1 MPPAP
6 SHVPVFGEARA
17 VRRWI
22 RSHRTDAARF
32 VTPEAAGDEPA
43 VCVAIERFP
52 EEWSHERVRALLDRF
67 PLAGWAIACGPWA
80 DGGARTGSP
89 WPIALRCG
97 DAEAVRRVLGAL
109 RGEPIPGPLGGGEPA
124 PAPPAEIGRVKVF
137 SPDRVYRETAERLW
151 SGPGPA
157 IWEAWDLD
165 AWDDRHD
172 AALTRSRLR
181 HPERVRIGV
190 SSFDQP
196 PSRTRESVLD
206 HLTSPKRELR
216 PSAQPT
222 ELGRPPLAAL
232 AGRSLRSGLVTMSH
246 RTPASGL
253 GAVVGKWDP
262 AGAVWDAVQSLSV
275 ESSSGVDSS

>member
-1 MPPAP
+1 M
-6 SHVPVFGEARA
+6 
-17 VRRWI
+17 RRWI
-22 RSHRTDAARF
+22 VTHRTDAARF
-32 VTPEAAGDEPA
+32 VLPEAAGDEPA

-52 EEWSHERVRALLDRF
+52 EEWSHDRVRPLLDRF

-97 DAEAVRRVLGAL
+97 DAEAVRRALSTL

-124 PAPPAEIGRVKVF
+124 PAPPAEIGRAKVF
-137 SPDRVYRETAERLW
+137 SPDRVYRQTAERLW
-151 SGPGPA
+151 SGPA
-157 IWEAWDLD
+157 ATRWEAWDLD
-165 AWDDRHD
+165 AWNASRD

-181 HPERVRIGV
+181 RPERVRIGM

-196 PSRTRESVLD
+196 PSRTCESILD

-222 ELGRPPLAAL
+222 EPDRPPLAAL
-232 AGRSLRSGLVTMSH
+232 AGRSLRSGLVKTTH
-246 RTPASGL
+246 WTHASGL

-262 AGAVWDAVQSLSV
+262 AGVVWDAVQSLSV
-275 ESSSGVDSS
+275 ESSAGSDSS

>member
-1 MPPAP
+1 M
-6 SHVPVFGEARA
+6 
-17 VRRWI
+17 RRWI
-22 RSHRTDAARF
+22 VTHRTDAARF
-32 VTPEAAGDEPA
+32 VLPEAAGDEPA

-52 EEWSHERVRALLDRF
+52 EEWSHNRVRPLLDQF

-97 DAEAVRRVLGAL
+97 DAEAVRRALGAL
-109 RGEPIPGPLGGGEPA
+109 RGEFIPGPLGGGERDLR
-124 PAPPAEIGRVKVF
+124 PPAEIGRARVF
-137 SPDRVYRETAERLW
+137 SPDRIYRETAERIW

-165 AWDDRHD
+165 AWDAPHD

-181 HPERVRIGV
+181 RPERVRIGV

-196 PSRTRESVLD
+196 PSRTRESVLN

-222 ELGRPPLAAL
+222 ELSRPPLAAL
-232 AGRSLRSGLVTMSH
+232 AGRSLRSGLVETT
-246 RTPASGL
+246 RWTPASGF
-253 GAVVGKWDP
+253 GAVVGRWEP
-262 AGAVWDAVQSLSV
+262 AGVVWDAVQSLSV
-275 ESSSGVDSS
+275 ESSAGVDSS